1 MDVRKGMLW
10 YLVNGAMEL
19 SWFLGWAMFLSL
31 VIMHRPFPFFETIAA
46 FALAGY
52 VTHFSTGK
60 GWRIASVLGIEILGL
75 ICAALL
81 VIHGIY
87 YGSYPLLDGGW
98 LAVFFDGS
106 RGVLEWFILSL
117 NLFLI
122 IILWTGGVTLARRPK
137 EYYSACNRFDLGLA
151 AFFALFIIK
160 LIALTKGELMAEDS
174 LSLLFVFPFFLF
186 GLLSIGMDRMRGT
199 ASKAFLPRYRG
210 IGVIMSFVAVVLLG
224 TGGLLLFFLPG
235 LTAAAQMGY
244 RALAVIGRPLVPV
257 LIAVLRFVFGPRGN
271 HPAEV
276 ATKSSSLADWD
287 KIAPQTHGWL
297 MELLEKVLGW
307 GLWGLMLLALLIVSA
322 VALFYTLKWLL
333 SRTEGSGRQTQSIWS
348 RFAALWAFL
357 AGTCMKIFCGVRG
370 YQKAAELYGA
380 LLGWAGRSGFPHDRS
395 ETPLEF
401 GTRLN
406 ARFPALK
413 PPIELIIGAY
423 NREVYGEMVLGGAPL
438 AAANSAWRFL
448 RSPLRWPARFMG
460 WLAGSSSKEEEM

>member
-19 SWFLGWAMFLSL
+19 SWFLGWAMFCSL
-31 VIMHRPFPFFETIAA
+31 ATMHRPFPFFETIVA
-46 FALAGY
+46 FALAGF
-52 VTHFSTGK
+52 VTHLSTGK

-75 ICAALL
+75 MCSALL

-87 YGSYPLLDGGW
+87 YGSYSLLDSGW
-98 LAVFFDGS
+98 LAAFFDGS

-122 IILWTGGVTLARRPK
+122 MILWTGGVTLARRPK
-137 EYYSACNRFDLGLA
+137 EYYSACSRFDLGLA
-151 AFFALFIIK
+151 AFFALFVIK
-160 LIALTKGELMAEDS
+160 LVALTKGEAMTEDS

-186 GLLSIGMDRMRGT
+186 GLVSIGMARMRGA
-199 ASKAFLPRYRG
+199 ASKAFLPGYRG
-210 IGVIMSFVAVVLLG
+210 IGVIASFVAVVLLG

-244 RALAVIGRPLVPV
+244 RALTVVGRPLVPV
-257 LIAVLRFVFGPRGN
+257 LVAVLRFVFGPRGN
-271 HPAEV
+271 RPAAV
-276 ATKSSSLADWD
+276 ATESSHLVDWD
-287 KIAPQTHGWL
+287 KIAPQTHGWW
-297 MELLEKVLGW
+297 MEFLEKVLGW
-307 GLWGLMLLALLIVSA
+307 GLWGLVLLALLFASA
-322 VALFYTLKWLL
+322 IALFYAMKWLL
-333 SRTEGSGRQTQSIWS
+333 SKTEGSGRQTKSVSS
-348 RFAALWAFL
+348 RFVALWAFL
-357 AGTCMKIFCGVRG
+357 AGACMKIFRGVRG
-370 YQKAAELYGA
+370 YQKASELYGA

-423 NREVYGEMVLGGAPL
+423 NREVYGETVLGGAPL
-438 AAANSAWRFL
+438 AAANSAWQFL
-448 RSPLRWPARFMG
+448 RSPLRWPARFKG
-460 WLAGSSSKEEEM
+460 WLAGSS